1 MTGFRVIGHPA
12 GRTEGPDKTTGSA
25 LYAFDVCPPGTLW
38 AKALRSPYPAARIS
52 SIDTSRAEALPGVR
66 AVLTGAGVAGRLQ
79 GRQVRDVPLLAQ
91 DEVRF
96 AGEKV
101 AAAVADDEET
111 AQRAA
116 NLIAV
121 EYEEMSPLLDA
132 QQAAQP
138 DARLIH
144 PDMGAYEG
152 FRRPPEQPSNVF
164 FSATFGI
171 GDVDAGFVE
180 ADLVFEDD
188 YYCARTHPAFFEP
201 RCCVVSVESDGRA
214 HVWSSNKT
222 PFGLRQALAL
232 ALGIDEETI
241 VVHPVHVGGDFG
253 SKTAPFDEPLAYL
266 LSVRTGRPVKM
277 VMDQVEELGAGNP
290 KHAAVMRVRTGVK
303 RDGTI
308 TAHLQE
314 MYFDSGAYAGLMPLG
329 ALAGVDRIAANWYIP
344 NARFV
349 QHHVYTNNLP
359 GGYMR
364 GPGEVQGSFA
374 MESHLDEVARG
385 LGMDPL
391 EFRIRNILREGQ
403 RTPMNELFGE
413 VRAEETLRAA
423 VERSGYRG
431 PKRPNTGIGVAMCA
445 RPAGGGESYAEV
457 VLNADASVVVRT
469 PIFEPGTGA
478 YTMFAQV
485 AAEVLGIDVGSVDV
499 QVWDTDAVPFDSGVA
514 GSRTTRMAIPAV
526 HEAAEAAL
534 DGLLQAASAQTGW
547 PVDALTSENG
557 QIWHGGTESI
567 SWASVVEAVG
577 GTINGRGHSQVT
589 GQPEHTAFAAQVAE
603 VEVDEETGQ
612 VRILRFTS
620 AHDVGAVINPIAH
633 QGQINGAVVMGF
645 GYALQEELLTDAGR
659 VTTLSLADFKLP
671 NVADLPALETVLVTS
686 TAGAA
691 PYNAKAIGEVPLLA
705 VAPAI
710 ANAIRDATG
719 VRMKSLPVTA
729 ERMLTA
735 IRERDAGVDS
745 SPGGEGTRFSAG

>member
-1 MTGFRVIGHPA
+1 M
-12 GRTEGPDKTTGSA
+12 
-25 LYAFDVCPPGTLW
+25 
-38 AKALRSPYPAARIS
+38 
-52 SIDTSRAEALPGVR
+52 
-66 AVLTGAGVAGRLQ
+66 
-79 GRQVRDVPLLAQ
+79 RDVPLLAQ
-91 DEVRF
+91 NVVRF
-96 AGEKV
+96 AGEKGAVV
-101 AAAVADDEET
+101 AADNEET

-116 NLIAV
+116 GMIRV
-121 EYEEMSPLLDA
+121 EYEEMEPLLNA
-132 QQAAQP
+132 QEAARP

-144 PDMGAYEG
+144 PDMGAYDG
-152 FRRPPEQPSNVF
+152 FRRPPAQPSNVF
-164 FSATFGI
+164 FSASFGI
-171 GDVDAGFVE
+171 GDVDAGFGE
-180 ADLVFEDD
+180 ADLIFEDE
-188 YYCARTHPAFFEP
+188 YRCGRTHPAFFEP

-232 ALGIDEETI
+232 AVGVDEGSI

-266 LSVRTGRPVKM
+266 LSVKTGRPVKI

-290 KHAAVMRVRTGVK
+290 KHAAVMRVRTGVT
-303 RDGTI
+303 RDGVI

-329 ALAGVDRIAANWYIP
+329 ALAGVDRIAANWHIP
-344 NARFV
+344 NARFE
-349 QHHVYTNNLP
+349 QYHVYTNNLP

-374 MESHLDEVARG
+374 MESHLDEVAHG

-391 EFRIRNILREGQ
+391 EFRIKNILREGQ

-423 VERSGYRG
+423 VEQSGYGG
-431 PKRPNTGIGVAMCA
+431 PKRTGIGRGIAMCA

-485 AAEVLGIDVGSVDV
+485 AAEVLCVDVSSVDV

-514 GSRTTRMAIPAV
+514 GSRTTRMAVPAV
-526 HEAAEAAL
+526 YEAAEAAL
-534 DGLLQAASAQTGW
+534 NELLQAAASQTGW
-547 PVDALTSENG
+547 PIDALASEG
-557 QIWHGGTESI
+557 RQIWHGGTESI
-567 SWASVVEAVG
+567 SWTSVVEAAG
-577 GTINGRGHSQVT
+577 GTINGRGHSQVI

-620 AHDVGAVINPIAH
+620 AHDVGTIINPIAH

-686 TAGAA
+686 DAGAA

-710 ANAIRDATG
+710 ANAVRDATG
-719 VRMKSLPVTA
+719 VRMKDLPLTA
-729 ERMLTA
+729 ERVLTA
-735 IRERDAGVDS
+735 LREPRA
-745 SPGGEGTRFSAG
+745 

>member
-1 MTGFRVIGHPA
+1 MATFRVIGHPA

-38 AKALRSPYPAARIS
+38 AKTLRSPYPAARIKA
-52 SIDTSRAEALPGVR
+52 IDISRAEALPGVH
-66 AVLTGAGVAGRLQ
+66 AVLTGTDVAGLLQ

-91 DEVRF
+91 DMVRF

-101 AAAVADDEET
+101 AVVAADDEEI

-116 NLIAV
+116 AMIAV
-121 EYEEMSPLLDA
+121 EYDEMTPLLDA
-132 QQAAQP
+132 LDAMQP
-138 DARLIH
+138 EARLIH
-144 PDMGAYEG
+144 PDMATYEG
-152 FRRPPEQPSNVF
+152 FRRPPAEPSNAF

-171 GDVDAGFVE
+171 GDVDAGFAE
-180 ADLVFEDD
+180 ADLIFEDE
-188 YYCARTHPAFFEP
+188 YGCGRTHPAFFEP

-232 ALGIDEETI
+232 AVDVPEESI

-266 LSVRTGRPVKM
+266 FSARTGRPVKM
-277 VMDQVEELGAGNP
+277 VMDQVEDLGAGNP
-290 KHAAVMRVRTGVK
+290 KHSAVMHVKTGVK
-303 RDGTI
+303 RDGTL

-329 ALAGVDRIAANWYIP
+329 ALAGVDRIAANWHIP

-349 QHHVYTNNLP
+349 QHHVYTNNVP

-391 EFRIRNILREGQ
+391 EFRMKNVLREGQ
-403 RTPMNELFGE
+403 RTPMNELFAE

-423 VERSGYRG
+423 VDRSGYG
-431 PKRPNTGIGVAMCA
+431 EPKRPGVGKGIAMCA

-457 VLNADASVVVRT
+457 ILNADASVVVKT

-485 AAEVLGIDVGSVDV
+485 AAEALGVEVGSVAV

-514 GSRTTRMAIPAV
+514 GSRTTRMAVPAV

-534 DGLLQAASAQTGW
+534 SDLLQAASAQTGW
-547 PVDALTSENG
+547 PLDQLTSEGG
-557 QIWHGGTESI
+557 QVWHGGTEAV
-567 SWASVVEAVG
+567 SWASVIQAAG
-577 GTINGRGHSQVT
+577 GPVSGRGHSQVT
-589 GQPEHTAFAAQVAE
+589 GQAEHTAFAAQVAE

-612 VRILRFTS
+612 VTLLRFTS
-620 AHDVGAVINPIAH
+620 AHDVGTIINPIAH
-633 QGQINGAVVMGF
+633 QGQINGAVVMGI
-645 GYALQEELLTDAGR
+645 GYTLQEELLTDAGR
-659 VTTLSLADFKLP
+659 ITTLSLADFKLP
-671 NVADLPALETVLVTS
+671 NVADLPVLETVLVPS
-686 TAGAA
+686 TGGMG
-691 PYNAKAIGEVPLLA
+691 PYGAKAIGEVPLLA

-719 VRMKSLPVTA
+719 ARMKTVPIRA
-729 ERMLTA
+729 EQLLTTL
-735 IRERDAGVDS
+735 REQNET
-745 SPGGEGTRFSAG
+745 GGSAQSA

>member
-1 MTGFRVIGHPA
+1 MTDFRVIGRPT

-38 AKALRSPYPAARIS
+38 AKTLRSPYPAARIKA
-52 SIDTSRAEALPGVR
+52 IDVSRAEALPGVH
-66 AVLTGAGVAGRLQ
+66 AVLTGTDVAGRLQ

-91 DEVRF
+91 DVVRF

-101 AAAVADDEET
+101 AAVAADDEET
-111 AQRAA
+111 AQRAVG
-116 NLIAV
+116 LIDV
-121 EYEEMSPLLDA
+121 EYEEMEPLLDA
-132 QQAAQP
+132 LEAMHP
-138 DARLIH
+138 EARLIH
-144 PDMGAYEG
+144 PGMGAYEG
-152 FRRPPEQPSNVF
+152 FRRPLGQPSNVF

-171 GDVDAGFVE
+171 GDVDVGFTE
-180 ADLVFEDD
+180 ADLVFEDE
-188 YYCARTHPAFFEP
+188 YRCARTHPAFFEP
-201 RCCVVSVESDGRA
+201 RCCVVSAESDERV

-385 LGMDPL
+385 LDMDPL

-423 VERSGYRG
+423 VERSGYGG
-431 PKRPNTGIGVAMCA
+431 PKRPGTGRGVAMCA

-485 AAEVLGIDVGSVDV
+485 AAEVLGVPVASVDV

-534 DGLLQAASAQTGW
+534 TGLLQAAASQTGW

-557 QIWHGGTESI
+557 QIWRGGTESI
-567 SWASVVEAVG
+567 SWTSVVESVG

-603 VEVDEETGQ
+603 VEVDKETGQ

-620 AHDVGAVINPIAH
+620 AHDVGTIINPIAH

-671 NVADLPALETVLVTS
+671 NVADLPELETVLVAS
-686 TAGAA
+686 DAGAA

-719 VRMKSLPVTA
+719 VRMKGLPVTA
-729 ERMLTA
+729 ERMLA
-735 IRERDAGVDS
+735 ALRGRDASV
-745 SPGGEGTRFSAG
+745 

>member
-1 MTGFRVIGHPA
+1 MTTFRVIGHPA

-38 AKALRSPYPAARIS
+38 AKALRSPYPAARIKT
-52 SIDTSRAEALPGVR
+52 IDASRAEALPGVR
-66 AVLTGAGVAGRLQ
+66 AVLTGADVAGLLQ
-79 GRQVRDVPLLAQ
+79 GRQVRDVPVLAQ
-91 DEVRF
+91 DIVRF

-101 AAAVADDEET
+101 AVVAADDEEI

-116 NLIAV
+116 SMIGV
-121 EYEEMSPLLDA
+121 EYEEMTPLLDA
-132 QQAAQP
+132 LEAMRP
-138 DARLIH
+138 EARLLH
-144 PDMGAYEG
+144 PDMAAYEG
-152 FRRPPEQPSNVF
+152 FRRPPAQPSNAF

-180 ADLVFEDD
+180 ADLIFEDE
-188 YYCARTHPAFFEP
+188 YQCGRTHPAFFEP
-201 RCCVVSVESDGRA
+201 RCCVVSAESDGRA

-232 ALGIDEETI
+232 AVGVAEESI

-266 LSVRTGRPVKM
+266 LSARTGRPVKM

-329 ALAGVDRIAANWYIP
+329 ALAGVDRIAANWHIP
-344 NARFV
+344 NARFD

-374 MESHLDEVARG
+374 MESHLDEVARR
-385 LGMDPL
+385 LDIDPL
-391 EFRIRNILREGQ
+391 EFRIKNVLREGQ
-403 RTPMNELFGE
+403 RTPMNELFAE
-413 VRAEETLRAA
+413 VRAEETLLAA
-423 VERSGYRG
+423 VERSGYG
-431 PKRPNTGIGVAMCA
+431 EPKRSGVGRGIAMCA

-457 VLNADASVVVRT
+457 TLNADASVIVKT

-485 AAEVLGIDVGSVDV
+485 AAEVLGVDVGAVDV

-514 GSRTTRMAIPAV
+514 GSRTTRMALPAV
-526 HEAAEAAL
+526 HEASEAAL
-534 DGLLQAASAQTGW
+534 GELLQAASAQAGW
-547 PVDALTSENG
+547 PVDELTSQGDRIQNDRG
-557 QIWHGGTESI
+557 ESV
-567 SWASVVEAVG
+567 SWASVIEAAG
-577 GTINGRGHSQVT
+577 GLISGRGHSQVT
-589 GQPEHTAFAAQVAE
+589 GQAEHTAFAAQIAE
-603 VEVDEETGQ
+603 VEMDEETGQ
-612 VRILRFTS
+612 VTLLRFTS
-620 AHDVGAVINPIAH
+620 AHDVGTIINPIAH
-633 QGQINGAVVMGF
+633 EGQINGAVVMGI

-659 VTTLSLADFKLP
+659 ITTLSLADFKLP
-671 NVADLPALETVLVTS
+671 NVADLPVLETALVTS

-710 ANAIRDATG
+710 ANAVRDAVG
-719 VRMKSLPVTA
+719 VRMKVVPLTA
-729 ERMLTA
+729 ERVLTA
-735 IRERDAGVDS
+735 LREQNA
-745 SPGGEGTRFSAG
+745 

>member
-1 MTGFRVIGHPA
+1 MTNYRIIGHPA

-38 AKALRSPYPAARIS
+38 AKVLRSPYPAAGIKS
-52 SIDTSRAEALPGVR
+52 VDVSRAESLPGVR
-66 AVLTGAGVAGRLQ
+66 AVLTGADVEGRLQ

-91 DEVRF
+91 DIVRF

-101 AAAVADDEET
+101 AVVAADDEET

-116 NLIAV
+116 GMIVV
-121 EYEEMSPLLDA
+121 EYEEMTPLLDA
-132 QQAAQP
+132 LEAMQP
-138 DARLIH
+138 EARLIH
-144 PDMGAYEG
+144 PGMREYEG
-152 FRRPPEQPSNVF
+152 FRRPPPEPSNTF

-171 GDVDAGFVE
+171 GDVAAGFAE
-180 ADLVFEDD
+180 ADLIFEDE
-188 YYCARTHPAFFEP
+188 YRCGRTHPAFFEP
-201 RCCVVSVESDGRA
+201 RSCVVSVENDGRA

-222 PFGLRQALAL
+222 PFGLRQSLAL
-232 ALGIDEETI
+232 AVGVGEESI

-266 LSVRTGRPVKM
+266 LSARTGRPVKM

-290 KHAAVMRVRTGVK
+290 KHAAVMRVRTGVTNY
-303 RDGTI
+303 GLI
-308 TAHLQE
+308 TAHVQE

-329 ALAGVDRIAANWYIP
+329 ALAGVDRIAANWHIP
-344 NARFV
+344 NARFD
-349 QHHVYTNNLP
+349 QYHVYTNNLP

-374 MESHLDEVARG
+374 MESHLDEVARR
-385 LGMDPL
+385 LEMDSL
-391 EFRIRNILREGQ
+391 EFRMKNILREGQ
-403 RTPMNELFGE
+403 RTPMNELFADI
-413 VRAEETLRAA
+413 RAEETLVAA
-423 VERSGYRG
+423 IERSGYDA
-431 PKRPNTGIGVAMCA
+431 PKRPGTGRGIAMCA

-485 AAEVLGIDVGSVDV
+485 AAEVLGVGIGSVDV

-514 GSRTTRMAIPAV
+514 GSRTTRMALPAV

-534 DGLLQAASAQTGW
+534 GDLLQASAEQTGW
-547 PVDALTSENG
+547 PVEDLTSQDG
-557 QIWHGGTESI
+557 RIWNAEGGSV
-567 SWASVVEAVG
+567 SWASVIEAAEGPVS
-577 GTINGRGHSQVT
+577 GRGHSQVT

-603 VEVDEETGQ
+603 VEVDQETGQ
-612 VRILRFTS
+612 VTVVRFTS
-620 AHDVGAVINPIAH
+620 AHDVGTIINPIAH
-633 QGQINGAVVMGF
+633 QGQINGAVVMGI

-671 NVADLPALETVLVTS
+671 NVADLPTMETALVTS

-691 PYNAKAIGEVPLLA
+691 PYDAKAIGEVPLLG

-719 VRMKSLPVTA
+719 VRMKDLPITA
-729 ERMLTA
+729 ERLLTEL
-735 IRERDAGVDS
+735 REEKA
-745 SPGGEGTRFSAG
+745 

>member
-1 MTGFRVIGHPA
+1 MTDYRVIGHPA

-38 AKALRSPYPAARIS
+38 AKALRSPYPAARIRRV
-52 SIDTSRAEALPGVR
+52 DVSRAVAVPGVR
-66 AVLTGAGVAGRLQ
+66 AVLTGADVAGRLQ
-79 GRQVRDVPLLAQ
+79 GRQVRDLPLLAQ
-91 DEVRF
+91 DVVRF

-101 AAAVADDEET
+101 AAVAADDEET
-111 AQRAA
+111 AQRAVGM
-116 NLIAV
+116 IEV
-121 EYEEMSPLLDA
+121 EYEEMTPLLDA
-132 QQAAQP
+132 LDAARP
-138 DARLIH
+138 GARVIH
-144 PDMGAYEG
+144 PGMDAYEG
-152 FRRPPEQPSNVF
+152 FRRPPPEPSNVF
-164 FSATFGI
+164 FSAEFGI
-171 GDVDAGFVE
+171 GDVDAGFAE
-180 ADLVFEDD
+180 ADFVFEDE
-188 YYCARTHPAFFEP
+188 YRCGRTHPAFFES
-201 RCCVVSVESDGRA
+201 RSCVVSVEKDGRA

-232 ALGIDEETI
+232 AVGVEEESI

-290 KHAAVMRVRTGVK
+290 KHAAVMRVRTGVTS
-303 RDGTI
+303 DGRI

-314 MYFDSGAYAGLMPLG
+314 MYFDSGGYAGLMPLG
-329 ALAGVDRIAANWYIP
+329 ALAGVDRIAANWHIP
-344 NARFV
+344 NARFE
-349 QHHVYTNNLP
+349 QYHVYTNNLP

-374 MESHLDEVARG
+374 MESHLDEVARR
-385 LGMDPL
+385 LEMDPL
-391 EFRIRNILREGQ
+391 EFRMKNLLREGQ
-403 RTPMNELFGE
+403 RTPMNELFAE
-413 VRAEETLRAA
+413 VRAEETLLAA
-423 VERSGYRG
+423 VERSGYSG
-431 PKRPNTGIGVAMCA
+431 PKRPGTGLGIAMCA

-457 VLNADASVVVRT
+457 ILRADEPVVVRT

-485 AAEVLGIDVGSVDV
+485 AAEVLGVEVGSVDV

-514 GSRTTRMAIPAV
+514 GSRTTRMALPAV

-534 DGLLQAASAQTGW
+534 NALRQAAAEQNGW
-547 PVDALTSENG
+547 AVDAVTSRDGRISNDAG
-557 QIWHGGTESI
+557 ESV
-567 SWASVVEAVG
+567 SWASVIKAAG
-577 GTINGRGHSQVT
+577 GPISGRGHSQVT

-603 VEVDEETGQ
+603 VEVDEETGR
-612 VRILRFTS
+612 VTLLRFTS
-620 AHDVGAVINPIAH
+620 AHDVGTVINPIAH
-633 QGQINGAVVMGF
+633 QGQINGAVVMGI

-671 NVADLPALETVLVTS
+671 NVADVPELETALVTS

-691 PYNAKAIGEVPLLA
+691 PYSAKAIGEVPLLG

-719 VRMKSLPVTA
+719 VRMKELPLTA
-729 ERMLTA
+729 ERVLTA
-735 IRERDAGVDS
+735 IRKR
-745 SPGGEGTRFSAG
+745 SP

>member
-38 AKALRSPYPAARIS
+38 AKALRSPYPAARIR

-66 AVLTGAGVAGRLQ
+66 AVLTGADVAGRLQ

-91 DEVRF
+91 DVVRF

-101 AAAVADDEET
+101 AAVAADDEET

-116 NLIAV
+116 NLIAI

-144 PDMGAYEG
+144 PSMGAYDG

-171 GDVDAGFVE
+171 GDVDVGFAE

-232 ALGIDEETI
+232 ALGVDEETI

-277 VMDQVEELGAGNP
+277 VMDQVEDLGAGNP

-423 VERSGYRG
+423 VERSGYGG
-431 PKRPNTGIGVAMCA
+431 PKRPNTGIGIAMCA

-485 AAEVLGIDVGSVDV
+485 AAEVLGVDIAGVDV

-547 PVDALTSENG
+547 PVDALTSEDG
-557 QIWHGGTESI
+557 QVWHGGTESI

-577 GTINGRGHSQVT
+577 GTIIVRGHSQVT

-620 AHDVGAVINPIAH
+620 AHDVGTVINPIAH

-671 NVADLPALETVLVTS
+671 NVADLPALETVLVAS
-686 TAGAA
+686 DAGAA

-735 IRERDAGVDS
+735 LRARLS
-745 SPGGEGTRFSAG
+745 C

>member
-1 MTGFRVIGHPA
+1 MADFRVIGHPA

-38 AKALRSPYPAARIS
+38 AKALRSPYPAARIKA
-52 SIDTSRAEALPGVR
+52 IDTARAEAIPGVH
-66 AVLTGAGVAGRLQ
+66 AVLTGADVAGRLQ

-91 DEVRF
+91 SEVRF

-101 AAAVADDEET
+101 AVVAADDEET

-116 NLIAV
+116 GMIAV
-121 EYEEMSPLLDA
+121 EYEEMEPLLDA
-132 QQAAQP
+132 LEAMRP

-144 PDMGAYEG
+144 PGMGAYEG
-152 FRRPPEQPSNVF
+152 FRRPPPEPSNAF

-171 GDVDAGFVE
+171 GDVEAGFAE
-180 ADLVFEDD
+180 ADEVIEDE
-188 YYCARTHPAFFEP
+188 YLCARTHPAFFEP

-222 PFGLRQALAL
+222 PFGLRQSLAL
-232 ALGIDEETI
+232 AVGIDEGSI

-290 KHAAVMRVRTGVK
+290 KHAAVMRVKTGVT
-303 RDGTI
+303 RDGLI
-308 TAHLQE
+308 TAYLQE

-329 ALAGVDRIAANWYIP
+329 ALAGVDRIAANWHIP
-344 NARFV
+344 NARFD

-374 MESHLDEVARG
+374 MESHLDEVARRV
-385 LGMDPL
+385 GMDPL
-391 EFRIRNILREGQ
+391 EFRLKNVLREGQ
-403 RTPMNELFGE
+403 RTPMNELFAE
-413 VRAEETLRAA
+413 VRAEETLLAA
-423 VERSGYRG
+423 VERSGYGG
-431 PKRPNTGIGVAMCA
+431 PRRPGTGIGIAMCA

-457 VLNADASVVVRT
+457 VLNADASVIVKT

-485 AAEVLGIDVGSVDV
+485 AAEVLGADVSSVVV

-514 GSRTTRMAIPAV
+514 GSRTTRMALPAI

-547 PVDALTSENG
+547 PVDELTIDGG
-557 QIWHGGTESI
+557 QIRHGGSEPV
-567 SWASVVEAVG
+567 SWASVIEAAG
-577 GTINGRGHSQVT
+577 GPISGRGHSQVT

-603 VEVDEETGQ
+603 VAVDEETGE
-612 VRILRFTS
+612 VKLLRFTS
-620 AHDVGAVINPIAH
+620 AHDVGTIINPIAH

-645 GYALQEELLTDAGR
+645 GYALQEELVTDAGR

-671 NVADLPALETVLVTS
+671 NVADLPALETVLVAS

-710 ANAIRDATG
+710 ANAVRDATG
-719 VRMKSLPVTA
+719 IRMKGLPVTA
-729 ERMLTA
+729 ERVLTA
-735 IRERDAGVDS
+735 LRERNA
-745 SPGGEGTRFSAG
+745 

>member
-1 MTGFRVIGHPA
+1 MADFRVIGRPA

-38 AKALRSPYPAARIS
+38 AKALRSPYPAARVKA
-52 SIDTSRAEALPGVR
+52 IDVSQAKALPGVN
-66 AVLTGAGVAGRLQ
+66 AVLTGADVASRLQ

-91 DEVRF
+91 DVVRF

-101 AAAVADDEET
+101 AVVAADDEET

-116 NLIAV
+116 GMIRV
-121 EYEEMSPLLDA
+121 EYEEMEPLLDA
-132 QQAAQP
+132 QEAARP
-138 DARLIH
+138 GARLIH
-144 PDMGAYEG
+144 PDMGVYDG
-152 FRRPPEQPSNVF
+152 FRRPPAQPSNVF
-164 FSATFGI
+164 FSASFGI
-171 GDVDAGFVE
+171 GDVDAGFGE
-180 ADLVFEDD
+180 ADLIFEDE
-188 YYCARTHPAFFEP
+188 YRCGRTHPAFFEP

-232 ALGIDEETI
+232 AVGVDEGSI

-290 KHAAVMRVRTGVK
+290 KHAAAMRVRTGVT
-303 RDGTI
+303 RDGVI

-329 ALAGVDRIAANWYIP
+329 ALAGVDRIAANWHIP
-344 NARFV
+344 NARFE
-349 QHHVYTNNLP
+349 QYHVYTNNLP

-374 MESHLDEVARG
+374 MESHLDEVAHG

-391 EFRIRNILREGQ
+391 EFRIKNILREGQ

-423 VERSGYRG
+423 VEQSGYSG
-431 PKRPNTGIGVAMCA
+431 PKHPGTGRGIAMCA

-485 AAEVLGIDVGSVDV
+485 AAEVLGMDVGSVTV

-514 GSRTTRMAIPAV
+514 GSRTTRMAVPAV
-526 HEAAEAAL
+526 YEAAEAAL
-534 DGLLQAASAQTGW
+534 NGLLQAAASQTGW
-547 PVDALTSENG
+547 PVDALASEDG

-567 SWASVVEAVG
+567 SWTSVVEAAG
-577 GTINGRGHSQVT
+577 GSINGRGHSQVT

-603 VEVDEETGQ
+603 VDVDKETGQ
-612 VRILRFTS
+612 ITLLRFTS
-620 AHDVGAVINPIAH
+620 AHDVGTIINPIAH

-686 TAGAA
+686 DAGAA

-710 ANAIRDATG
+710 ANAVRDATG
-719 VRMKSLPVTA
+719 IRMKDLPLTA
-729 ERMLTA
+729 ERVLTA
-735 IRERDAGVDS
+735 LRE
-745 SPGGEGTRFSAG
+745 PGA

>member
-1 MTGFRVIGHPA
+1 MTDFRVIGRPT

-38 AKALRSPYPAARIS
+38 AKTLRSPYPAARIKA
-52 SIDTSRAEALPGVR
+52 IDVSRAEALPGVH
-66 AVLTGAGVAGRLQ
+66 AVLTGTDVAGRLQ

-91 DEVRF
+91 DLVRF

-101 AAAVADDEET
+101 AAVAADDEET
-111 AQRAA
+111 AQRAVGM
-116 NLIAV
+116 IDV
-121 EYEEMSPLLDA
+121 EYVEMEPLLDA
-132 QQAAQP
+132 LEAMHP
-138 DARLIH
+138 EARLIH
-144 PDMGAYEG
+144 PGMGAYEG
-152 FRRPPEQPSNVF
+152 FRRPPAQPSNVF

-171 GDVDAGFVE
+171 GDVDVGF
-180 ADLVFEDD
+180 ADADFILEDE
-188 YYCARTHPAFFEP
+188 YHCARTHPAFFEP

-222 PFGLRQALAL
+222 PFGLKQGLAL
-232 ALGIDEETI
+232 AVGIDEGSI

-277 VMDQVEELGAGNP
+277 VMDQVEDFGAGNP
-290 KHAAVMRVRTGVK
+290 KHAAVMRVKTGVK
-303 RDGTI
+303 RDGTL

-344 NARFV
+344 NARFD

-374 MESHLDEVARG
+374 MESHLDEVARR

-391 EFRIRNILREGQ
+391 DFRMKNILREGQ
-403 RTPMNELFGE
+403 RTPMNELFAE

-423 VERSGYRG
+423 VERSGYGRSR
-431 PKRPNTGIGVAMCA
+431 RPGIGRGIAMCA

-457 VLNADASVVVRT
+457 VLSADGSVIVRT

-485 AAEVLGIDVGSVDV
+485 AAEVLGVDVDKVDV

-514 GSRTTRMAIPAV
+514 GSRTTRMAVPAV

-534 DGLLQAASAQTGW
+534 SALLQAAAARTGW
-547 PVDALTSENG
+547 PVEAMTSQDG
-557 QIWHGGTESI
+557 QIWHGRTEAI
-567 SWASVVEAVG
+567 SWSSVIGAAGEG
-577 GTINGRGHSQVT
+577 ISGRGHSEVI

-612 VRILRFTS
+612 VTLLRFTS
-620 AHDVGAVINPIAH
+620 AHDVGTVINPIAH

-671 NVADLPALETVLVTS
+671 NVADLPALNTALVTS

-710 ANAIRDATG
+710 TNAIRDATG
-719 VRMKSLPVTA
+719 VRMKSLPATA
-729 ERMLTA
+729 ERVLA
-735 IRERDAGVDS
+735 VLRER
-745 SPGGEGTRFSAG
+745 ET

>member
-1 MTGFRVIGHPA
+1 MSDFRVIGRPA

-38 AKALRSPYPAARIS
+38 AKALRSPYPAARIRS
-52 SIDTSRAEALPGVR
+52 VDISQAVALPGVR
-66 AVLTGAGVAGRLQ
+66 AVLTGADVAGLLQ

-91 DEVRF
+91 DVVRF

-101 AAAVADDEET
+101 AAVAADDEET

-116 NLIAV
+116 GVIIV
-121 EYEEMSPLLDA
+121 EYEEMTPVLDA
-132 QQAAQP
+132 LESAQP
-138 DARLIH
+138 GAQLIH

-152 FRRPPEQPSNVF
+152 YRRPPSQPSNVF

-171 GDVDAGFVE
+171 GDVDVGFAE
-180 ADLVFEDD
+180 ADFIFEDE
-188 YYCARTHPAFFEP
+188 YRCGRTHPAFFEP
-201 RCCVVSVESDGRA
+201 RSCVVSVESDGRA

-222 PFGLRQALAL
+222 PFGLKQGLAL
-232 ALGIDEETI
+232 AVGINEESI

-266 LSVRTGRPVKM
+266 LSVRTGQPVKM
-277 VMDQVEELGAGNP
+277 VMDQTEELGAGNP
-290 KHAAVMRVRTGVK
+290 KHAAVMRVRTGVT
-303 RDGTI
+303 RDGLI

-329 ALAGVDRIAANWYIP
+329 SLAGVDRIAANWHIP
-344 NARFV
+344 NARFD
-349 QHHVYTNNLP
+349 QYHVYTNNLP

-374 MESHLDEVARG
+374 MESHLDEVARR
-385 LGMDPL
+385 LDMDPL
-391 EFRIRNILREGQ
+391 EFRMKNILREGQ
-403 RTPMNELFGE
+403 RTPMNELFAG
-413 VRAEETLRAA
+413 VRAEETLDAA
-423 VERSGYRG
+423 VERSGYAR
-431 PKRPNTGIGVAMCA
+431 PKRPGTGRGIAMCA

-457 VLNADASVVVRT
+457 VLNADASVVVKT

-485 AAEVLGIDVGSVDV
+485 AAEVLGVDIGSVDV

-514 GSRTTRMAIPAV
+514 GSRTTRMALPAV

-534 DGLLQAASAQTGW
+534 GELLRAAAAQTGW
-547 PVDALTSENG
+547 PVEELTSEDG
-557 QIWHGGTESI
+557 QIWHGEAEPITWASVIEAAGESI
-567 SWASVVEAVG
+567 S
-577 GTINGRGHSQVT
+577 GRGHSQVT

-603 VEVDEETGQ
+603 IEVDEETGQ
-612 VRILRFTS
+612 VRLLRFTS
-620 AHDVGAVINPIAH
+620 AHDVGTVINPIAH

-671 NVADLPALETVLVTS
+671 NVADLPTLETALVAS

-691 PYNAKAIGEVPLLA
+691 PYNAKAIGEVPLLG
-705 VAPAI
+705 VAAAI
-710 ANAIRDATG
+710 ANAVRDATG
-719 VRMKSLPVTA
+719 VRMKSVPLTA
-729 ERMLTA
+729 ERVLTA
-735 IRERDAGVDS
+735 LREQDV
-745 SPGGEGTRFSAG
+745 

>member
-1 MTGFRVIGHPA
+1 MADFRVIGRPA

-38 AKALRSPYPAARIS
+38 AKALRSPYPAARVKA
-52 SIDTSRAEALPGVR
+52 IDVSQAEAFPGVN
-66 AVLTGAGVAGRLQ
+66 AVLTGADVAGRLQ

-91 DEVRF
+91 DVVRF

-101 AAAVADDEET
+101 AVVAADNEET

-116 NLIAV
+116 GMIRV
-121 EYEEMSPLLDA
+121 EYEEMEPLLNA
-132 QQAAQP
+132 QEAARP

-144 PDMGAYEG
+144 PDMGAYDG
-152 FRRPPEQPSNVF
+152 FRRPPAQPSNVF
-164 FSATFGI
+164 FSASFGI
-171 GDVDAGFVE
+171 GDVDAGFGE
-180 ADLVFEDD
+180 ADLIFEDE
-188 YYCARTHPAFFEP
+188 YRCGRTHPAFFEP

-232 ALGIDEETI
+232 AVGVDEGSI

-266 LSVRTGRPVKM
+266 LSVKTGRPVKI

-290 KHAAVMRVRTGVK
+290 KHAAVMRVRTGVT
-303 RDGTI
+303 RDGVI

-329 ALAGVDRIAANWYIP
+329 ALAGVDRIAANWHIP
-344 NARFV
+344 NARFE
-349 QHHVYTNNLP
+349 QYHVYTNNLP

-374 MESHLDEVARG
+374 MESHLDEVAHG

-391 EFRIRNILREGQ
+391 EFRIKNILHEGQ
-403 RTPMNELFGE
+403 HTPMNELFGE

-423 VERSGYRG
+423 VEQSGYSG
-431 PKRPNTGIGVAMCA
+431 PKRPGTGRGIAMCA

-457 VLNADASVVVRT
+457 VLNADVSVVVRT

-485 AAEVLGIDVGSVDV
+485 AAEVLGMDVGSVTV

-514 GSRTTRMAIPAV
+514 GSRTTRMAVPAV
-526 HEAAEAAL
+526 YEAAEAAL
-534 DGLLQAASAQTGW
+534 NGLLQAAASQTGW
-547 PVDALTSENG
+547 PVDALTSEDG

-567 SWASVVEAVG
+567 SWTSVVEAAG
-577 GTINGRGHSQVT
+577 GTINGRGHSQVI

-603 VEVDEETGQ
+603 VDVDKETGQ
-612 VRILRFTS
+612 ITLLRFTS
-620 AHDVGAVINPIAH
+620 AHDVGTIINPIAH

-686 TAGAA
+686 DAGAA

-710 ANAIRDATG
+710 ANAVRDATG
-719 VRMKSLPVTA
+719 IRMKDLPLTA
-729 ERMLTA
+729 ERVLTA
-735 IRERDAGVDS
+735 LMEPR
-745 SPGGEGTRFSAG
+745 T

>member
-1 MTGFRVIGHPA
+1 MADFRVIGHPA

-25 LYAFDVCPPGTLW
+25 LYAFDVCPLGTLW
-38 AKALRSPYPAARIS
+38 AKTLRSPYPAACIRA
-52 SIDTSRAEALPGVR
+52 IDTSRAEALPGVR
-66 AVLTGAGVAGRLQ
+66 AVLTGADVAGRLQ

-91 DEVRF
+91 DVVRF

-101 AAAVADDEET
+101 AVVAADDEET

-116 NLIAV
+116 GLIAV
-121 EYEEMSPLLDA
+121 EYEEMEPLLDA
-132 QQAAQP
+132 LEAVRP
-138 DARLIH
+138 EARLIH
-144 PDMGAYEG
+144 PGMGAYDG
-152 FRRPPEQPSNVF
+152 YRRPPSEPSNAF

-171 GDVDAGFVE
+171 GDVDAGFAE
-180 ADLVFEDD
+180 ADLVFEDE
-188 YYCARTHPAFFEP
+188 YRCARTHPAFFEP
-201 RCCVVSVESDGRA
+201 RCCVVSIGSDGRA

-232 ALGIDEETI
+232 AVGIEEESI

-277 VMDQVEELGAGNP
+277 VVDQVEELGAGNP
-290 KHAAVMRVRTGVK
+290 KHAAVMRVRTGVT
-303 RDGTI
+303 RDGLI

-329 ALAGVDRIAANWYIP
+329 ALAGVDRIAANWHIP
-344 NARFV
+344 NARFD

-374 MESHLDEVARG
+374 MESHLDEVARHLG
-385 LGMDPL
+385 LDPL
-391 EFRIRNILREGQ
+391 EFRMMNILRDGQ
-403 RTPMNELFGE
+403 RTPMNELFTE
-413 VRAEETLRAA
+413 VRAEETLLAA

-431 PKRPNTGIGVAMCA
+431 PKRSGTGVGIAMCA

-457 VLNADASVVVRT
+457 VLNADASVIVRT

-485 AAEVLGIDVGSVDV
+485 AAEVLGVGVDSVGV
-499 QVWDTDAVPFDSGVA
+499 QVWNTDAVPFDSGVA
-514 GSRTTRMAIPAV
+514 GSRTTRMALPAV

-534 DGLLQAASAQTGW
+534 NGLLLAASAQTGW
-547 PVDALTSENG
+547 PVDELISKDG
-557 QIWHGGTESI
+557 QIWHGDAEPVSWTSVIEAAGGSI
-567 SWASVVEAVG
+567 S
-577 GTINGRGHSQVT
+577 GRGHSQVT

-603 VEVDEETGQ
+603 VTVDEETGQ
-612 VRILRFTS
+612 VTLLRFTS
-620 AHDVGAVINPIAH
+620 AHDVGAIINPIAH

-645 GYALQEELLTDAGR
+645 GYALQEELLTDAGK

-671 NVADLPALETVLVTS
+671 NVADLPALETALVTS
-686 TAGAA
+686 AVGAA

-710 ANAIRDATG
+710 ANAVRDATG
-719 VRMKSLPVTA
+719 VRMKELPLTA
-729 ERMLTA
+729 ERVLTA
-735 IRERDAGVDS
+735 LREKDA
-745 SPGGEGTRFSAG
+745 

>member
-1 MTGFRVIGHPA
+1 MTGFRVVGHPA
-12 GRTEGPDKTTGSA
+12 GRTEGPGKTTGRA

-38 AKALRSPYPAARIS
+38 AKALRSPYPAARIRS
-52 SIDTSRAEALPGVR
+52 VDVSQAVALPGVR
-66 AVLTGAGVAGRLQ
+66 AVLTGADVAGLLQ

-91 DEVRF
+91 DVVRF

-101 AAAVADDEET
+101 AAVAADDEET

-116 NLIAV
+116 GMIIV
-121 EYEEMSPLLDA
+121 EYEEMTPVLDA
-132 QQAAQP
+132 LESAQSG
-138 DARLIH
+138 AQLIH

-152 FRRPPEQPSNVF
+152 YRRPPSEPSNVF

-171 GDVDAGFVE
+171 GDVDVGFAE
-180 ADLVFEDD
+180 ADLIFEGE
-188 YYCARTHPAFFEP
+188 YRCGRTHPAFFEP

-232 ALGIDEETI
+232 AVGVEEESI
-241 VVHPVHVGGDFG
+241 IVHPVHVGGDFG

-290 KHAAVMRVRTGVK
+290 KHAAVMRVRTGVT
-303 RDGTI
+303 RDGLI

-329 ALAGVDRIAANWYIP
+329 SLAGVDRIAANWHIP
-344 NARFV
+344 NARFD
-349 QHHVYTNNLP
+349 QYHVYTNNLP

-374 MESHLDEVARG
+374 MESHLDEVARR
-385 LGMDPL
+385 LDMDPL
-391 EFRIRNILREGQ
+391 EFRMKNILREGQ
-403 RTPMNELFGE
+403 RTPMNELFAG

-423 VERSGYRG
+423 VERSGYG
-431 PKRPNTGIGVAMCA
+431 EPNRPGTGIGIAMCA

-457 VLNADASVVVRT
+457 VLNADASVVVKT

-485 AAEVLGIDVGSVDV
+485 AAEVLGADIDSVTV

-534 DGLLQAASAQTGW
+534 DALLQAAASQTGW
-547 PVDALTSENG
+547 PVDALTSEDG

-567 SWASVVEAVG
+567 SWTSVIEAAG
-577 GTINGRGHSQVT
+577 ESISGKGHSQVT

-612 VRILRFTS
+612 VKILRFTS
-620 AHDVGAVINPIAH
+620 AHDVGTIINPIAH

-671 NVADLPALETVLVTS
+671 NVADLPALETALVTS

-691 PYNAKAIGEVPLLA
+691 PYNAKAIGEVPLLG

-710 ANAIRDATG
+710 ANAVRDATG
-719 VRMKSLPVTA
+719 VRMKSLPLTA
-729 ERMLTA
+729 ERVLTA
-735 IRERDAGVDS
+735 LREQDA
-745 SPGGEGTRFSAG
+745 

>member
-1 MTGFRVIGHPA
+1 MATFRVIGHPA

-38 AKALRSPYPAARIS
+38 AKTLRSPYPAARIKA
-52 SIDTSRAEALPGVR
+52 IDISRAEALPGVH
-66 AVLTGAGVAGRLQ
+66 AVLTGTDVAGLLQ

-91 DEVRF
+91 DMVRF

-101 AAAVADDEET
+101 AVVAADDEEI

-116 NLIAV
+116 AMIAV
-121 EYEEMSPLLDA
+121 EYDEMTPLLDA
-132 QQAAQP
+132 LDAMQP
-138 DARLIH
+138 EARLIH
-144 PDMGAYEG
+144 PDMAAYEG
-152 FRRPPEQPSNVF
+152 FRRPPAEPSNAF

-171 GDVDAGFVE
+171 GDVDAGFAE
-180 ADLVFEDD
+180 ADLIFEDE
-188 YYCARTHPAFFEP
+188 YGCGRTHPAFFEP

-232 ALGIDEETI
+232 AVDVPEESI

-266 LSVRTGRPVKM
+266 LSARTGRPVKM
-277 VMDQVEELGAGNP
+277 VMDQVEDLGAGNP
-290 KHAAVMRVRTGVK
+290 KHSAVMHVKTGVK
-303 RDGTI
+303 RDGTL

-329 ALAGVDRIAANWYIP
+329 ALAGVDRIAANWHIP

-349 QHHVYTNNLP
+349 QHHVYTNNVP

-391 EFRIRNILREGQ
+391 EFRMKNVLRERQ
-403 RTPMNELFGE
+403 RTPMNELFAE

-423 VERSGYRG
+423 IDRSGYDG
-431 PKRPNTGIGVAMCA
+431 PKRPGVGRGIAMCA

-457 VLNADASVVVRT
+457 ILNADASVVVKT

-485 AAEVLGIDVGSVDV
+485 AAEMLGVGVGNVAV

-514 GSRTTRMAIPAV
+514 GSRTTRMAVPAV
-526 HEAAEAAL
+526 HEAAETALKRTAAG
-534 DGLLQAASAQTGW
+534 GLGADRLAARPADQRGRADMARRNRGGIVGKCDTGC
-547 PVDALTSENG
+547 
-557 QIWHGGTESI
+557 
-567 SWASVVEAVG
+567 
-577 GTINGRGHSQVT
+577 R
-589 GQPEHTAFAAQVAE
+589 
-603 VEVDEETGQ
+603 
-612 VRILRFTS
+612 RI
-620 AHDVGAVINPIAH
+620 H
-633 QGQINGAVVMGF
+633 Q
-645 GYALQEELLTDAGR
+645 R
-659 VTTLSLADFKLP
+659 
-671 NVADLPALETVLVTS
+671 
-686 TAGAA
+686 
-691 PYNAKAIGEVPLLA
+691 
-705 VAPAI
+705 
-710 ANAIRDATG
+710 
-719 VRMKSLPVTA
+719 
-729 ERMLTA
+729 
-735 IRERDAGVDS
+735 
-745 SPGGEGTRFSAG
+745 

>member
-1 MTGFRVIGHPA
+1 MSSFKVIGHPA
-12 GRTEGPDKTTGSA
+12 GRTEGRDKTSGSA

-38 AKALRSPYPAARIS
+38 AKALRSPYPAARIKA
-52 SIDTSRAEALPGVR
+52 IDVSHAEALPGIH
-66 AVLTGAGVAGRLQ
+66 AVLAGADVAGRLQ

-91 DEVRF
+91 DVVRF

-101 AAAVADDEET
+101 AVVAADDEET

-116 NLIAV
+116 GMIAV
-121 EYEEMSPLLDA
+121 EYEEMTPLLDA
-132 QQAAQP
+132 RQAARAN
-138 DARLIH
+138 ARLIH
-144 PDMGAYEG
+144 PGMGAYEG
-152 FRRPPEQPSNVF
+152 FRRPPAQPSNVF

-171 GDVDAGFVE
+171 GDVDAGFAE
-180 ADLVFEDD
+180 ADLIFEDE
-188 YYCARTHPAFFEP
+188 YRCGRTHPAFFEP
-201 RCCVVSVESDGRA
+201 RCCVVSVESGGRA

-232 ALGIDEETI
+232 AVSVDEESI

-266 LSVRTGRPVKM
+266 LSARTGRPVKM

-290 KHAAVMRVRTGVK
+290 KHAAVMRVKTGVK
-303 RDGTI
+303 HDGLI

-329 ALAGVDRIAANWYIP
+329 ALAGVDRIAANWCIP
-344 NARFV
+344 NARFE
-349 QHHVYTNNLP
+349 QYHVYTNNLP

-391 EFRIRNILREGQ
+391 AFRIRNILREGQ

-423 VERSGYRG
+423 VERSGYGG
-431 PKRPNTGIGVAMCA
+431 PKRPGAGRGIAMCA

-485 AAEVLGIDVGSVDV
+485 AAEVLGVDVGRVDV
-499 QVWDTDAVPFDSGVA
+499 QVWNTDAVPFDSGVA
-514 GSRTTRMAIPAV
+514 GSRTTRMAVPAV
-526 HEAAEAAL
+526 HEAAEVAL
-534 DGLLQAASAQTGW
+534 NGLLQAAASQTGW
-547 PVDALTSENG
+547 PIDALTSENG
-557 QIWHGGTESI
+557 QIWHAGTESI
-567 SWASVVEAVG
+567 SWTSVVEVAG
-577 GTINGRGHSQVT
+577 GAISGRGHSQVT

-612 VRILRFTS
+612 VRLLRFTS
-620 AHDVGAVINPIAH
+620 AHDVGVVINPIAH

-659 VTTLSLADFKLP
+659 ITTLSLADFKLP
-671 NVADLPALETVLVTS
+671 NVADLPALETVLVAS
-686 TAGAA
+686 DAGAA

-719 VRMKSLPVTA
+719 VRMKELPVTA

-735 IRERDAGVDS
+735 LREAPDASRAVQ
-745 SPGGEGTRFSAG
+745 

>member
-38 AKALRSPYPAARIS
+38 AKALRSPYPAARIEA
-52 SIDTSRAEALPGVR
+52 IDTSRAEALPGVR
-66 AVLTGAGVAGRLQ
+66 AVLTGAGVAGLLQ

-91 DEVRF
+91 GVVRF
-96 AGEKV
+96 AGERV
-101 AAAVADDEET
+101 AVVAADDEET

-116 NLIAV
+116 GMIAV
-121 EYEEMSPLLDA
+121 EYEEMTPLLDA
-132 QQAAQP
+132 QDAARA

-144 PDMGAYEG
+144 PGMGAYEG
-152 FRRPPEQPSNVF
+152 FRRPPAQPSNVF

-171 GDVDAGFVE
+171 GDVDAGFAE
-180 ADLVFEDD
+180 ADLVFEDE
-188 YYCARTHPAFFEP
+188 YRCARTHPAFFEP
-201 RCCVVSVESDGRA
+201 RCCVVSVESGGRA

-232 ALGIDEETI
+232 AVSVDEETI

-308 TAHLQE
+308 SAHLQE

-385 LGMDPL
+385 LGMNPL

-423 VERSGYRG
+423 VERSGYGG
-431 PKRPNTGIGVAMCA
+431 PKRPGTGRGVAMCA

-485 AAEVLGIDVGSVDV
+485 AAEVLGVPVANVDV

-526 HEAAEAAL
+526 HEAAGAAL
-534 DGLLQAASAQTGW
+534 NGLLLAASAQTGW
-547 PVDALTSENG
+547 PVDVLTSEGG
-557 QIWHGGTESI
+557 QIWHGGTGSI
-567 SWASVVEAVG
+567 SWTSVVEAAG
-577 GTINGRGHSQVT
+577 GTISGRGHSQVT

-671 NVADLPALETVLVTS
+671 NVADLPALATVLVPS
-686 TAGAA
+686 DVGAA

-729 ERMLTA
+729 ERMLA
-735 IRERDAGVDS
+735 ALRGRDAGV
-745 SPGGEGTRFSAG
+745 

>member
-1 MTGFRVIGHPA
+1 MTNYRVIGHPA

-38 AKALRSPYPAARIS
+38 AKALRSPYPAAGIKS
-52 SIDTSRAEALPGVR
+52 VDVSRAEALPGVR
-66 AVLTGAGVAGRLQ
+66 AVLTGADVEGRLQ
-79 GRQVRDVPLLAQ
+79 GRQVRDLPLLAQ
-91 DEVRF
+91 DVVRF

-101 AAAVADDEET
+101 AVVAADDEET

-116 NLIAV
+116 GMIVV
-121 EYEEMSPLLDA
+121 EYEEMTPLLDA
-132 QQAAQP
+132 LEAMQP
-138 DARLIH
+138 EARLIH
-144 PDMGAYEG
+144 PGMREYEG
-152 FRRPPEQPSNVF
+152 FRRPPPEPSNTF

-171 GDVDAGFVE
+171 GDVAAGFAE
-180 ADLVFEDD
+180 ADLIFEDE
-188 YYCARTHPAFFEP
+188 YRCGRTHPAFFEP
-201 RCCVVSVESDGRA
+201 RSCVVSVENDGRA

-232 ALGIDEETI
+232 AVGVGEESI

-266 LSVRTGRPVKM
+266 LSARTGRPVKM

-290 KHAAVMRVRTGVK
+290 KHAAVMRVGTGVTN
-303 RDGTI
+303 DGLI
-308 TAHLQE
+308 TAYVQE

-329 ALAGVDRIAANWYIP
+329 ALAGVDRIAANWHIP
-344 NARFV
+344 NARFD

-374 MESHLDEVARG
+374 MESHLDEVARR
-385 LGMDPL
+385 LEMDPL
-391 EFRIRNILREGQ
+391 EFRMKNILREGQ
-403 RTPMNELFGE
+403 RTPMNELFADI
-413 VRAEETLRAA
+413 RAEETLVAA
-423 VERSGYRG
+423 IERSGYDS
-431 PKRPNTGIGVAMCA
+431 PKRPGTGRGIAMCA

-457 VLNADASVVVRT
+457 VLNADAAVVVRT

-485 AAEVLGIDVGSVDV
+485 AAEVLGVGVGSVDV

-514 GSRTTRMAIPAV
+514 GSRTTRMALPAV

-534 DGLLQAASAQTGW
+534 SELLQAAAEQTGW
-547 PVDALTSENG
+547 PVEDLTSQDGRMRNTRDG
-557 QIWHGGTESI
+557 SV
-567 SWASVVEAVG
+567 SWASVIEAAGEPVSG
-577 GTINGRGHSQVT
+577 KGHSQVT

-612 VRILRFTS
+612 VTVVRFTS
-620 AHDVGAVINPIAH
+620 AHDVGTIINPIAH
-633 QGQINGAVVMGF
+633 QGQINGAVVMGI
-645 GYALQEELLTDAGR
+645 GYALQEELLTDGGR

-671 NVADLPALETVLVTS
+671 NVADLPALETALVAS

-691 PYNAKAIGEVPLLA
+691 PYDAKAIGEVPLLG

-719 VRMKSLPVTA
+719 VRMKDLPITA
-729 ERMLTA
+729 ERLLTEL
-735 IRERDAGVDS
+735 REEKA
-745 SPGGEGTRFSAG
+745 

>member
-1 MTGFRVIGHPA
+1 MAGFRVIGHPA
-12 GRTEGPDKTTGSA
+12 GRTEGPDKTTGNA

-38 AKALRSPYPAARIS
+38 AKALRSPYPAARIK
-52 SIDTSRAEALPGVR
+52 SIDASQAEALPGVR
-66 AVLTGAGVAGRLQ
+66 AVLTGVDVAGRLQ

-91 DEVRF
+91 DIVRF

-101 AAAVADDEET
+101 AVVAADDEET

-116 NLIAV
+116 GMIVV
-121 EYEEMSPLLDA
+121 EYEEMTPLLDA
-132 QQAAQP
+132 LEAAHP
-138 DARLIH
+138 DAPLLH
-144 PDMGAYEG
+144 PDMAVYEG
-152 FRRPPEQPSNVF
+152 FRRPPATPSNVF

-171 GDVDAGFVE
+171 GDVDAGFAE
-180 ADLVFEDD
+180 ADLIFEDE
-188 YYCARTHPAFFEP
+188 YQCGRTHPAFFEP
-201 RCCVVSVESDGRA
+201 RCCVVSIQSDGRA

-222 PFGLRQALAL
+222 PFGLRQALA
-232 ALGIDEETI
+232 AAVGVAEESI

-277 VMDQVEELGAGNP
+277 VMDQTEDLGTGNP
-290 KHAAVMRVRTGVK
+290 KHAAVMRVKTGVT
-303 RDGTI
+303 RDGMI

-344 NARFV
+344 NARFD
-349 QHHVYTNNLP
+349 QHHVYTNNVP

-374 MESHLDEVARG
+374 MESHLDEVARRIS
-385 LGMDPL
+385 MDPL
-391 EFRIRNILREGQ
+391 EFRMKNVLREGQ

-413 VRAEETLRAA
+413 VRAEETLLAA
-423 VERSGYRG
+423 IERSGYGGAKPSGVGRG
-431 PKRPNTGIGVAMCA
+431 IAMCA

-457 VLNADASVVVRT
+457 ILNADATVVVRT

-485 AAEVLGIDVGSVDV
+485 AAEVLDVDVGNVTV

-534 DGLLQAASAQTGW
+534 SALLQATATQTGW
-547 PVDALTSENG
+547 ALDELISESGLVQNG
-557 QIWHGGTESI
+557 EDESV
-567 SWASVVEAVG
+567 SWASVIEAAGEPVS
-577 GTINGRGHSQVT
+577 GRGHSQVT

-612 VRILRFTS
+612 VTVLRFTS
-620 AHDVGAVINPIAH
+620 AHDVGTIINPIAH
-633 QGQINGAVVMGF
+633 QGQINGAVVMGI

-659 VTTLSLADFKLP
+659 ITTLSLADFKLP
-671 NVADLPALETVLVTS
+671 NIADLPAMETALVTS

-710 ANAIRDATG
+710 TNAIRDAVG

-735 IRERDAGVDS
+735 LREQDA
-745 SPGGEGTRFSAG
+745 

>member
-1 MTGFRVIGHPA
+1 MTSFRVIGHPA

-38 AKALRSPYPAARIS
+38 AKALRSPYPAARIK
-52 SIDTSRAEALPGVR
+52 SIDVSRAVAVAGVR
-66 AVLTGAGVAGRLQ
+66 AVLTGADVAGRFQ

-91 DEVRF
+91 DVVRF

-101 AAAVADDEET
+101 AAIAADDEET

-116 NLIAV
+116 GMVVV
-121 EYEEMSPLLDA
+121 EYEEMTPLLDA
-132 QQAAQP
+132 LKAARP

-144 PDMGAYEG
+144 PGMGAYEG
-152 FRRPPEQPSNVF
+152 FRRPPPEPSNTF
-164 FSATFGI
+164 FSASFGI
-171 GDVDAGFVE
+171 GDVDAGLAE
-180 ADLVFEDD
+180 ADVVFEDE
-188 YYCARTHPAFFEP
+188 YLCGRTHPAFFEP
-201 RCCVVSVESDGRA
+201 RSCVVSVEGDGRA

-232 ALGIDEETI
+232 AVGIEEESI

-266 LSVRTGRPVKM
+266 LSVKTGRPVKM

-290 KHAAVMRVRTGVK
+290 KHAAVMRVRTGVTS
-303 RDGTI
+303 DGLI
-308 TAHLQE
+308 TAHVQE

-329 ALAGVDRIAANWYIP
+329 ALAGVDRIAANWHIP
-344 NARFV
+344 NARFD

-374 MESHLDEVARG
+374 MESHLDEVARR
-385 LGMDPL
+385 LEMDPL
-391 EFRIRNILREGQ
+391 EFRLKNILREGQ
-403 RTPMNELFGE
+403 RTPMNELFAE

-423 VERSGYRG
+423 IERSGYDAPRRPGTGRG
-431 PKRPNTGIGVAMCA
+431 IAMCA

-457 VLNADASVVVRT
+457 VLDADTSVVVRT

-485 AAEVLGIDVGSVDV
+485 AAEVLGVDVGAVDV

-514 GSRTTRMAIPAV
+514 GSRTTRMALPAV

-534 DGLLQAASAQTGW
+534 SVLLQAAAVHAGW
-547 PVDALTSENG
+547 QVGELTSLDGRIWNG
-557 QIWHGGTESI
+557 RGDSI
-567 SWASVVEAVG
+567 SWASAIEAAG
-577 GTINGRGHSQVT
+577 GPVSGRGHSQVT

-603 VEVDEETGQ
+603 VEVDQETGQ
-612 VRILRFTS
+612 VTVTRFTS
-620 AHDVGAVINPIAH
+620 AHDVGTIINPIAH
-633 QGQINGAVVMGF
+633 QGQINGAVVMGI
-645 GYALQEELLTDAGR
+645 GYALQEELLTDGGR

-671 NVADLPALETVLVTS
+671 NVADLPALETTLVAS

-691 PYNAKAIGEVPLLA
+691 PYDAKAIGEVPLLG

-719 VRMKSLPVTA
+719 VRMTALPITA
-729 ERMLTA
+729 ERLLTA
-735 IRERDAGVDS
+735 LRER
-745 SPGGEGTRFSAG
+745 SAGG

>member
-38 AKALRSPYPAARIS
+38 AKALRSPYPAARIKA
-52 SIDTSRAEALPGVR
+52 IDTSGSEVISGVR
-66 AVLTGAGVAGRLQ
+66 AVLTGADVAGRLQ

-91 DEVRF
+91 DVVRF

-101 AAAVADDEET
+101 AVVAADDEET

-116 NLIAV
+116 GMIVV
-121 EYEEMSPLLDA
+121 EYEEMTPLLDA
-132 QQAAQP
+132 LEAMQP
-138 DARLIH
+138 EARLIH
-144 PDMGAYEG
+144 PGMGAYEG
-152 FRRPPEQPSNVF
+152 FRRPPAEPSNAF

-171 GDVDAGFVE
+171 GDVEAGFAE
-180 ADLVFEDD
+180 ADLIFEGE
-188 YYCARTHPAFFEP
+188 YRCARTHPAFFEP
-201 RCCVVSVESDGRA
+201 RSCVVSVESDGRT

-232 ALGIDEETI
+232 AVGVDEESI

-266 LSVRTGRPVKM
+266 LSVRTGLPVKM
-277 VMDQVEELGAGNP
+277 VMDQVEDLGAGNP
-290 KHAAVMRVRTGVK
+290 KHAAVMHVKTGVTH
-303 RDGTI
+303 DGLI

-329 ALAGVDRIAANWYIP
+329 ALAGVDRIAANWHIP
-344 NARFV
+344 NARFE
-349 QHHVYTNNLP
+349 QYHVYTNNVP

-374 MESHLDEVARG
+374 MESHLDEVARRI
-385 LGMDPL
+385 GMDPL
-391 EFRIRNILREGQ
+391 EFRMRNVLREGQ
-403 RTPMNELFGE
+403 RTPMNELFAE
-413 VRAEETLRAA
+413 VRAEETLLAA
-423 VERSGYRG
+423 VEASGYRG
-431 PKRPNTGIGVAMCA
+431 PKGSGVGRGIAMCA

-457 VLNADASVVVRT
+457 ILNADASVVVKT

-485 AAEVLGIDVGSVDV
+485 AAEVLGIDVGSVGV

-526 HEAAEAAL
+526 HEAAASAL
-534 DGLLQAASAQTGW
+534 DALLQAAASQTGW
-547 PVDALTSENG
+547 PVDELTSEDG
-557 QIWHGGTESI
+557 QVWHGEAEPI
-567 SWASVVEAVG
+567 SWASVIEAAG
-577 GTINGRGHSQVT
+577 GPISSRGHSQVT

-603 VEVDEETGQ
+603 VHVDEETGQ
-612 VRILRFTS
+612 VTVLRFTS
-620 AHDVGAVINPIAH
+620 AHDVGTIINPIAH
-633 QGQINGAVVMGF
+633 QGQINGAVVMGI
-645 GYALQEELLTDAGR
+645 GYALQEELLTDGGR
-659 VTTLSLADFKLP
+659 ITTLSLADFKLP
-671 NVADLPALETVLVTS
+671 NVADLPALETALVTS

-719 VRMKSLPVTA
+719 LRMKSLPVTA
-729 ERMLTA
+729 ERMLA
-735 IRERDAGVDS
+735 ALREREA
-745 SPGGEGTRFSAG
+745 